1 VYCIHA
7 ASATRADPVRAQHEN
22 VRTLLAL
29 GKQRDAL
36 PDAVRRGFQIRLRQ
50 ARLNLGYALSK
61 SGQRRAALRA
71 VLPSLLEAPE
81 LASVRNVLS
90 ILKG

>member
-1 VYCIHA
+1 
-7 ASATRADPVRAQHEN
+7 VRAQFEN
-22 VRTLLAL
+22 VRTLRAL
-29 GKQRDAL
+29 GEQMTLL
-36 PDAVRRGFQIRLRQ
+36 PAGVRQGYAVRLRQ

-71 VLPSLLEAPE
+71 VLPSLHESPGV
-81 LASVRNVLS
+81 ASVRNVLS